1 MIIPKGTKVN
11 VKAHHGGI
19 AVGIL
24 EVDYESG
31 GDVEFKESTTVIP
44 AKVIKAIAIAEA

>member
-1 MIIPKGTKVN
+1 MNIPKGTNVN

-24 EVDYESG
+24 EVEYESG
-31 GDVEFKESTTVIP
+31 GAVEFKESTTIIP
-44 AKVIKAIAIAEA
+44 AKVIKAVTIAED